1 MSAYR
6 YNENYGT
13 DMNSKIL
20 SISNKSGKAIFL
32 TKRDVLV
39 KSYCS
44 LSSTCPSRDYCQSCD
59 LVNAAKNYLMDGK
72 ANSSIATLDGELSA
86 GIGEY
91 QIRKKFL
98 LEAMGLGSCVGV
110 VLFDTSTGI
119 CGMAHVLLPGA
130 SQNGE
135 TKYAET
141 AIGKM
146 LEDMILQGARKSKIV
161 SKFAGGA
168 QVFKHMNLDIL
179 KIGTRNAISVE
190 ETLIKYKI
198 PILAKDVGGEVG
210 RNVLFNPVDGSMI
223 VKYTKG
229 GVLWL

>member
-1 MSAYR
+1 
-6 YNENYGT
+6 
-13 DMNSKIL
+13 MNSKIL
-20 SISNKSGKAIFL
+20 SISNKSGKAVFL

-59 LVNAAKNYLMDGK
+59 LIDAAKNYLMDGK
-72 ANSSIATLDGELSA
+72 ANSGITTLDGELSA

-91 QIRKKFL
+91 QVRKKVL

-110 VLFDTSTGI
+110 ILFDMSTGI
-119 CGMAHVLLPGA
+119 CGIAHVLLPGA
-130 SQNGE
+130 SQKGE

-141 AIGKM
+141 AIEKM
-146 LEDMILQGARKSKIV
+146 LEDMVSQGVRKSKIV

-168 QVFKHMNLDIL
+168 QVFKHMNLEIL
-179 KIGTRNAISVE
+179 KIGNRNAISVE

-210 RNVLFNPVDGSMI
+210 RNVIFNPVDGSMI

-229 GVLWL
+229 GVVWL

>member
-1 MSAYR
+1 
-6 YNENYGT
+6 
-13 DMNSKIL
+13 MNSKIL
-20 SISNKSGKAIFL
+20 SISSNGGKAIFL

-44 LSSTCPSRDYCQSCD
+44 LSGACKFRDHCQACD
-59 LVNAAKNYLMDGK
+59 LANAAKNYLMDEK
-72 ANSSIATLDGELSA
+72 LNANIVTLDGELSA

-91 QIRKKFL
+91 KIGKKVL

-119 CGMAHVLLPGA
+119 SGIAHILLPGA

-141 AIGKM
+141 AIEKM
-146 LEDMILQGARKSKIV
+146 LEDMIKQGARKSKIA

-179 KIGTRNAISVE
+179 KIGNRNAASVE
-190 ETLIKYKI
+190 ETLTKNKI

-210 RNVLFNPVDGSMI
+210 RNVIFNPVDGSMV

-229 GVLWL
+229 GMVWL

>member
-1 MSAYR
+1 
-6 YNENYGT
+6 
-13 DMNSKIL
+13 MNSKIF

-44 LSSTCPSRDYCQSCD
+44 LSGTCEFRDHCQACN
-59 LVNAAKNYLMDGK
+59 LVEAAKNYLMDEK
-72 ANSSIATLDGELSA
+72 PNSNIVTLDGELSA

-91 QIRKKFL
+91 KIGKKVL

-110 VLFDTSTGI
+110 VLFDMSTGI
-119 CGMAHVLLPGA
+119 CGIAHILLPGA

-141 AIGKM
+141 AIEKM
-146 LEDMILQGARKSKIV
+146 LEDMIKQGARKNKIA

-179 KIGTRNAISVE
+179 KIGSRNAASVE
-190 ETLIKYKI
+190 ETLVKNKI

-210 RNVLFNPVDGSMI
+210 RNIIFNPVDGSLV

-229 GVLWL
+229 GTLLWL